1 MSALARLN
9 TQDGKPIALAQNSTV
24 PPAQPEPP
32 AATNSQA
39 EEAVVNTPAMQPATL
54 VVKSP
59 PPGAAI
65 NVDGK
70 FMENTPSTIELTPG
84 DRVVEVEKEV

>member
-1 MSALARLN
+1 
-9 TQDGKPIALAQNSTV
+9 
-24 PPAQPEPP
+24 
-32 AATNSQA
+32 
-39 EEAVVNTPAMQPATL
+39 MQPATL